1 MQISL
6 NIKKWNFIRWNIS
19 IYLNWIKLTRMNY
32 SVAPSAIVH
41 ISKALAVKEFA
52 YVEDMNSNYKNTME
66 DGLLFCSFGFTH

>member
-1 MQISL
+1 
-6 NIKKWNFIRWNIS
+6 
-19 IYLNWIKLTRMNY
+19 MNY